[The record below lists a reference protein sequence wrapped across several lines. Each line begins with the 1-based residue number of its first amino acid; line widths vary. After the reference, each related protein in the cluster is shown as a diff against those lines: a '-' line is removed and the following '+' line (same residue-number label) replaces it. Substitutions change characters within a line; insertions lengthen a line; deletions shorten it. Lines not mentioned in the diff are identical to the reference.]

1 MKLSRKTLFAAFS
14 AAAVLP
20 VSPFVVAG
28 FIFIASLF
36 TDAHGAEGGGGQLYR
51 PALTAACV

>member
-1 MKLSRKTLFAAFS
+1 MKLPRKTLLAIL
-14 AAAVLP
+14 AAVIALP

-36 TDAHGAEGGGGQLYR
+36 TDVHGAEGGGGQLYR
-51 PALTAACV
+51 PPPAAACV